1 MGPTRVSSTRLTT
14 IKDEGLSSAACAAV
28 ATCEVCAF
36 TSDCGSS
43 VSLVAGAGTGPV
55 ASANLDDWASVACG
69 AGANDGG
76 TSGNL
81 GASAS
86 AAADGGTS
94 VSAVLAP
101 CATCAVD
108 RCACRGAAVRVL
120 DSCVALF

>member
-1 MGPTRVSSTRLTT
+1 ARVSSTRLTT
-14 IKDEGLSSAACAAV
+14 IKDEGLSSPACATV

-55 ASANLDDWASVACG
+55 ASANLDDACG

-86 AAADGGTS
+86 AAAADGGTS

-108 RCACRGAAVRVL
+108 RCACRGAGVRIL